1 MSEPTTLEILNLRKS
16 FGDFT
21 ALSDVSMT
29 ATRGEF
35 ISLVGPSGCGKTTT
49 LNIVAGFE
57 APDRGDVRIDGTSV
71 LDTPSFRRKL
81 GMVFQS
87 HALFPHMTI
96 ADNVGFGL
104 AMQRV
109 PNAEIAQRV
118 KAALDMVKL
127 GAMAER
133 YPRQLSGGQQQRV
146 GIARALTVR
155 PKVLLM
161 DEPLS
166 SLDAK
171 LRREMQIEIRRIQQ
185 DVGITTLYVTH
196 DQEEALTMSDRI
208 VLMNRGNIEQAGRPE
223 ELYNMPASLF
233 AASFIG
239 EASFLDASVETISG
253 EAALVRI
260 DAATQVEIKR
270 ASWMQP
276 ASKLKLA
283 LRPQA
288 ITLQPAET
296 SGVEGTIVTR
306 AFVGSVIRYIVGLPG
321 GQEIQAQAT
330 PQQAFMPDTGD
341 RVTLG
346 VEPSRWMAFPPEN
359 LP

>member
-1 MSEPTTLEILNLRKS
+1 MAEHKSLQIADLRKS
-16 FGDFT
+16 FGAT
-21 ALSDVSMT
+21 AVLTGISID
-29 ATRGEF
+29 AGRGEF

-57 APDRGDVRIDGTSV
+57 DPDAGDIQVDGVSV
-71 LDTPSFRRKL
+71 LQTPSYRRKL

-96 ADNVGFGL
+96 AENVGFGL
-104 AMQRV
+104 AMQRL
-109 PNAEIAQRV
+109 PKSEIATRV
-118 KAALDMVKL
+118 VEALAAVKL
-127 GAMAER
+127 GMLADR

-166 SLDAK
+166 SLDAA

-208 VLMNRGNIEQAGRPE
+208 VLMNRGRIEQSGSPQ
-223 ELYNMPASLF
+223 ELYEAPKSLF

-239 EASFLDASVETISG
+239 ESSFLAATIEAVSGDCVFASV
-253 EAALVRI
+253 
-260 DAATQVEIKR
+260 DAHTRVEIDR
-270 ASWMQP
+270 SPWMQQG
-276 ASKLKLA
+276 AKINLCI
-283 LRPQA
+283 RPQA
-288 ITLQPAET
+288 IQLCPASDGGI
-296 SGVEGTIVTR
+296 SGKVVTR
-306 AFVGSVIRYIVGLPG
+306 AFVGSVMRYVISLAG
-321 GQEIQAQAT
+321 GQEVQVQPSVRSDYLPNI
-330 PQQAFMPDTGD
+330 GD
-341 RVTLG
+341 VVALS
-346 VEPSRWMAFPPEN
+346 VERSRWMAFPAEQA
-359 LP
+359 L